1 MLNGETGAVVL
12 FSVVVVVWL
21 VALMMISVTV

>member
-1 MLNGETGAVVL
+1 MLTGETGAVVL
-12 FSVVVVVWL
+12 FSVVVIWL

>member
-1 MLNGETGAVVL
+1 MLTGETGAVDL
-12 FSVVVVVWL
+12 FSVVVVWL

>member
-1 MLNGETGAVVL
+1 MLTGEAGAVVL
-12 FSVVVVVWL
+12 FSVVVFWL

>member
-1 MLNGETGAVVL
+1 MLTGETGAVVL
-12 FSVVVVVWL
+12 FAVVVVWL

>member
-12 FSVVVVVWL
+12 FSVVVLWL

>member
-1 MLNGETGAVVL
+1 MLSGETGAVVL
-12 FSVVVVVWL
+12 FSVVVVWL